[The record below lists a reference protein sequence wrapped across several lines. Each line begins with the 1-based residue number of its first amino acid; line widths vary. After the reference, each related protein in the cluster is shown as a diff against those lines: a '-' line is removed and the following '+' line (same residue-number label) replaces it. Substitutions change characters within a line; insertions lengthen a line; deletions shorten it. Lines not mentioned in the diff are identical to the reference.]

1 METLKANILNAIKDG
16 KTGWTCMTSIVEGID
31 ESKITER
38 RMAEKMFS
46 NLRSYVD
53 LREQMEQ
60 ELSSQQ
66 HLIDDLKDRLDRGE
80 GGNGFTIF
88 LPDSTRIKSIA
99 ERMRAVESS
108 TVTICWMLE
117 LSSDEASALF
127 GASIQ
132 PDSN

>member
-1 METLKANILNAIKDG
+1 
-16 KTGWTCMTSIVEGID
+16 
-31 ESKITER
+31 
-38 RMAEKMFS
+38 MAEKVFS

-80 GGNGFTIF
+80 GGNGFTTF

-117 LSSDEASALF
+117 LGSDEASALF

-132 PDSN
+132 PDSK